1 MAMLRESFVETMK
14 IVSRLLFI
22 LAGVAILGYF
32 LALTRLPSHM
42 ADWISDLR
50 LPRYVTLF
58 VILIYFILLEVIF
71 FAWQIKLAKN
81 DSKKSDE
88 ASRMKSAKTFRI
100 VCASCL
106 CAIILFAVI
115 NVNTYTEY
123 REDGI
128 SEKFFV
134 TTKEYDWQNVLYYSL
149 SCDRYGEIEFNIKMK
164 DGKTFE
170 LLNTVTS
177 CSDEFMDKYENM
189 YGYAAYL
196 ASEFESQPNYIEK
209 RLSGADYMEDYY
221 KESHPD
227 VWKYLSAII
236 GEEEDGEEHARCS
249 EEDLRQRG
257 QQKFDLFQFLV
268 GM

>member
-1 MAMLRESFVETMK
+1 MK
-14 IVSRLLFI
+14 KKGFLSGFLGTLLVLVGVLVATVLTSL
-22 LAGVAILGYF
+22 LANVIFSVRFSSGEPICAVLK
-32 LALTRLPSHM
+32 L
-42 ADWISDLR
+42 
-50 LPRYVTLF
+50 TLF

-149 SCDRYGEIEFNIKMK
+149 SCDRYGEIDFNIKMK

-209 RLSGADYMEDYY
+209 RLSGVDYMEDYY

-236 GEEEDGEEHARCS
+236 GEEEVNEGGEE
-249 EEDLRQRG
+249 QTG
-257 QQKFDLFQFLV
+257 QQQEEQSQKEQQS
-268 GM
+268 